1 MYLTLCIYINTKGNN
16 IGICKFKK
24 FCLKY
29 NSQLIF
35 IQGDL
40 YGNLYFWNAYNFDNE
55 NPYWANFFKG
65 KPIV

>member
-1 MYLTLCIYINTKGNN
+1 MV
-16 IGICKFKK
+16 ICKFLK

-40 YGNLYFWNAYNFDNE
+40 YGNLYFWNAFNFDDRGNYIILFE
-55 NPYWANFFKG
+55 
-65 KPIV
+65 

>member
-1 MYLTLCIYINTKGNN
+1 MYLTLYIYINTKGNN

-40 YGNLYFWNAYNFDNE
+40 YGNLYFWNAFNFDDRGNYIMLFE
-55 NPYWANFFKG
+55 
-65 KPIV
+65 

>member
-1 MYLTLCIYINTKGNN
+1 MYLTLYIYINTKGNN

-40 YGNLYFWNAYNFDNE
+40 YGNLYF
-55 NPYWANFFKG
+55 
-65 KPIV
+65 